1 MTEIK
6 SLKQKVS
13 EISIYSF
20 ICMTVIMFTCFML
33 YSIKKNKITEAQI
46 KSELS
51 LNIKNQTN
59 QFLPSY
65 LLPEQQQGMSLILS
79 KIKADENLEDIRIIQ
94 SQKEI
99 PNNYE
104 NCRPS
109 DKAHV
114 ICPSNDLSL
123 TAVVAPLQDTNKV
136 YGYIFKTK
144 KNSSA
149 AKLEGAI
156 QFAGIALLMIAIAFL
171 AIYLR
176 LTRLV
181 AKTLPNSMDQLVKWI
196 ESEIEGKQ
204 TDCVQLQ
211 FKELEDLKGKISE
224 VIERAN
230 KSRDQA
236 VIGQVTSGIMHDIKT
251 PLQSIVTAVHL
262 VSEQEENSTKRLRR
276 LENLFTMCLSS
287 IPLIGEIIET
297 TLDGNRKIQITK
309 SNTNLRETVEA
320 SIQYTKELSRLRN
333 VTVEVDAPLEVMAS
347 YDSLQFIR
355 VINNLLKNG
364 IEAAAETE
372 DIPLRRV
379 KVSLTSQDEHIK
391 LTIEDSGSGFKV
403 SPDKAF
409 RAFRTTK
416 TRGTGLGLLI
426 SKKIVE
432 AHNGMIMASNSSEFG
447 GAKMEVVLPTCEG
460 MR

>member
-1 MTEIK
+1 MSEIK

-33 YSIKKNKITEAQI
+33 YSMKKNKITEAQI
-46 KSELS
+46 KSDLS
-51 LNIKNQTN
+51 LNLRNQTN

-65 LLPEQQQGMSLILS
+65 LLPEQQQGMSLILA
-79 KIKADENLEDIRIIQ
+79 KIKADEGLEDIRIIQ
-94 SQKEI
+94 SQDEI

-104 NCRPS
+104 NCRLS
-109 DKAHV
+109 GKTNV
-114 ICPSNDLSL
+114 TCPSNDLSL
-123 TAVVAPLQDTNKV
+123 TAVVAPLQDTNNV
-136 YGYIFKTK
+136 YGYIFKSK
-144 KNSSA
+144 KNASA
-149 AKLEGAI
+149 ANLEGAI
-156 QFAGIALLMIAIAFL
+156 QFAGLALLIIAIAFI

-176 LTRLV
+176 VTRLV

-204 TDCVQLQ
+204 TECVQLQ
-211 FKELEDLKGKISE
+211 FRELEDLKGKISE

-276 LENLFTMCLSS
+276 LENLFTMCLNN

-297 TLDGNRKIQITK
+297 TLDGNRRIQITK
-309 SNTNLRETVEA
+309 SKSNLRETIEA
-320 SIQYTKELSRLRN
+320 SLMHTRELSRRRN
-333 VTVEVDAPLEVMAS
+333 VTVEVDAPKEIMAS

-355 VINNLLKNG
+355 VVNNLLKNG
-364 IEAAAETE
+364 IEAASEEEAT
-372 DIPLRRV
+372 PSRKV
-379 KVSLTSQDEHIK
+379 KVSIASHHEHIK
-391 LTIEDSGSGFKV
+391 LTIQDSGTGFRV
-403 SPDKAF
+403 SPDKVF

-432 AHNGMIMASNSSEFG
+432 AHNGMIMASNDSEFG
-447 GAKMEVVLPTCEG
+447 GAKMEVMLPTEG